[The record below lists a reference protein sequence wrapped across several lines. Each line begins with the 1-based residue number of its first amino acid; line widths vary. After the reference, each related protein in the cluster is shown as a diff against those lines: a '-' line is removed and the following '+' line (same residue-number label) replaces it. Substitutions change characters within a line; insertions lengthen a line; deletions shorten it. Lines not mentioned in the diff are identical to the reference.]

1 MTVRSR
7 TDGTVLV
14 VTIDRP
20 SRRNAVDQATADAL
34 RAAFSQF
41 EHGEDRVAILTGSG
55 GNFCAGADLVSF
67 DLTEGE
73 DGWLGPTRLT
83 LDKPLIAAVEGY
95 AVAGGLELALWAD
108 LRVAGEGAVFGCF
121 ERRFGVPLVDGGTQR
136 LPRLIGQGRALDMI
150 LTGRPV
156 SAEEAH
162 VMGLVDRLVP
172 PGRAL
177 EAAVE
182 LAHLIAASPQET
194 MRSDRKALHEG
205 NGLPI
210 ASGLEGEARLG
221 RQVLDVA
228 RRGAARFAAGEGR
241 SGA

>member
-7 TDGTVLV
+7 TDGTVVV

-20 SRRNAVDQATADAL
+20 SRRNAIDQATADAL
-34 RAAFSQF
+34 RVAFSEF
-41 EHGEDRVAILTGSG
+41 EQGEERVAILTGAG
-55 GNFCAGADLVSF
+55 GSFCAGADLVSF
-67 DLTEGE
+67 DLVEDE
-73 DGWLGPTRLT
+73 DGWLGPTRTT
-83 LDKPLIAAVEGY
+83 LDKPVIAAIEGY

-136 LPRLIGQGRALDMI
+136 LARIIGQGRALDMI

-156 SAEEAH
+156 TGREAQEI
-162 VMGLVDRLVP
+162 GLVNRLVP
-172 PGRAL
+172 DGQAVESAL
-177 EAAVE
+177 E

-194 MRSDRKALHEG
+194 MLSDRRALYEG
-205 NGLPI
+205 MGLDL
-210 ASGLEGEARLG
+210 AAGLKGEAERG
-221 RQVLDVA
+221 RQVLEVA

-241 SGA
+241 SGS